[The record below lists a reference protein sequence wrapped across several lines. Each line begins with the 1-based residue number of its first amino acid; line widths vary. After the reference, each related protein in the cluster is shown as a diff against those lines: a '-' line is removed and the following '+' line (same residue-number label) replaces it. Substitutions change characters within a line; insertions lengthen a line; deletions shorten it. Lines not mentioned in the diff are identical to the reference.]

1 MWKILIIADE
11 FQNVEA
17 EKISLENYDF
27 NVTVETDAE
36 KGEKAA
42 MSGKYDALILEDRS
56 SGKDN
61 YKICEDYR
69 KTSQAPVI
77 FISKKEKEKDI
88 VRAFQ
93 VGADDYIIKKN
104 FNSAELVARV
114 KRRLSCYS
122 SLLLLRTDVLDDDS
136 DDEMIDCGGL
146 VINRT
151 KQRVFVDG
159 VEKMLANKEYEVLL
173 FLASHPFVYF
183 KKDVLFQKIWKKQP
197 SEERNTVVTHI
208 NKIREKIE
216 RDPKDP
222 KFIESRW
229 GKGYRLNK
237 VR

>member
-1 MWKILIIADE
+1 MWKILIIADK

-27 NVTVETDAE
+27 NVTVETDEKRGE
-36 KGEKAA
+36 KGV
-42 MSGKYDALILEDRS
+42 MSGKYDAVILEDRP

-61 YKICEDYR
+61 YEICEDYR
-69 KTSQAPVI
+69 KISQAPVI

-114 KRRLSCYS
+114 KRRLSSYNS
-122 SLLLLRTDVLDDDS
+122 IMLLKTDELDDDS
-136 DDEMIDCGGL
+136 EDEMINCGGL
-146 VINRT
+146 VINKT

-159 VEKMLANKEYEVLL
+159 VEKMLANKEYELLL
-173 FLASHPFVYF
+173 FLASHPFQYY
-183 KKDVLFQKIWKKQP
+183 KKDVLFQKIWRKHP
-197 SEERNTVVTHI
+197 SEEKNTVVTHI

-216 RDPKDP
+216 RNPKEP
-222 KFIESRW
+222 QFIESKW
-229 GKGYRLNK
+229 GSGYRLKK